1 MKSYFAEPTAESKL
15 ELLNWGRNL
24 KIFEIGLIDKPVVR
38 ILHERTYEI
47 LTNYWNLSI
56 LSRADSKYPELST
69 KAKRIIFRVRVTIEK
84 SIEKALKLSL
94 KSDNIT
100 FSDLFV
106 PNIFSSSI
114 KQGLSLRL
122 PLSSCVPTKNCSW
135 SCYAHDGMD
144 AGRYAV
150 IKGAINGLI
159 AKEFENGSIKNR
171 AIIERLLTLQVDKAI
186 KEAARDQN
194 KTDFSRDARIR
205 FSHVGEIAEFP
216 EFANL
221 FAKLVKERSQ
231 NNVSCVV
238 YTRHPNVGKLDDNL
252 YVVNFTIDRDSE
264 DRRAW
269 VPKTARI
276 VYSAWD
282 GVSNDNADVNFLEHH
297 RFSQQENSGKG
308 KICPVTIPIN
318 RLSTCDEAKCDLCFV
333 KKL

>member
-1 MKSYFAEPTAESKL
+1 MKSYFAEPTVESKL
-15 ELLNWGRNL
+15 ALLDWGLNL
-24 KIFEIGLIDKPVVR
+24 KIFELGLIDKPVIG
-38 ILHERTYEI
+38 ILHARTYEI

-56 LSRADSKYPELST
+56 LSRSESKYPELSA
-69 KAKRIIFRVRVTIEK
+69 KAKKIIFRVRVTIEK
-84 SIEKALKLSL
+84 SIEKALKLS
-94 KSDNIT
+94 SNSTNIT
-100 FSDLFV
+100 YSDLFV
-106 PNIFSSSI
+106 SNIFSSSI

-150 IKGAINGLI
+150 IKGAINGFI
-159 AKEFENGSIKNR
+159 AKEFENGSTKNR

-186 KEAARDQN
+186 KEAARDQ
-194 KTDFSRDARIR
+194 KKSEFLRDARIR

-216 EFANL
+216 EFANT

-231 NNVSCVV
+231 SNVSCVV
-238 YTRHPNVGKLDDNL
+238 YTRHPNVGKLDDKL
-252 YVVNFTIDRDSE
+252 YVVNFTIDRVSE
-264 DRRAW
+264 DRRSW

-308 KICPVTIPIN
+308 HICPVTIPIN
-318 RLSTCDEAKCDLCFV
+318 RLNTCDEAKCDLCFV
-333 KKL
+333 KK

>member
-1 MKSYFAEPTAESKL
+1 MKSYFAEPTLDSKTA
-15 ELLNWGRNL
+15 LLNWGRNL
-24 KIFEIGLIDKPVVR
+24 KTFEIGLIDKPVVSV
-38 ILHERTYEI
+38 IHERTYEM
-47 LTNYWNLSI
+47 LTNYWNLAI
-56 LSRADSKYPELST
+56 LSRADSKYPDLSL
-69 KAKRIIFRVRVTIEK
+69 KAKKIIFKVRVKIEK

-94 KSDNIT
+94 KSGSINL
-100 FSDLFV
+100 SDLFIS
-106 PNIFSSSI
+106 NIFSSSI

-159 AKEFENGSIKNR
+159 AKEFETGSIKNR
-171 AIIERLLTLQVDKAI
+171 SIIERLLAVQVDKAI
-186 KEAARDQN
+186 NEAARDQ
-194 KTDFSRDARIR
+194 KKSEFSRDARIR

-216 EFANL
+216 DFANA
-221 FAKLVKERSQ
+221 FAKLVKERSKS
-231 NNVSCVV
+231 NVNCVV
-238 YTRHPNVGKLDDNL
+238 YTRHPNVGKLDDKL

-269 VPKTARI
+269 VPDSARI

-297 RFSQQENSGKG
+297 RFSQQENTGKG

-333 KKL
+333 KK